1 MKQVK
6 QLHTYLFF
14 ISLLISGVITAQE
27 EQNVSTKDTLPPSEK
42 YGLRVGTDI
51 GRLIRSAVNDDYKGF
66 EINAD
71 YRVYKNY
78 YAAVE
83 IGNESLIRDET
94 NINAEGSGSYI
105 RLGVDYNTY
114 KNWYGMQNNIYVGL
128 RYGFSTFDQTL
139 NNYNIFTGS
148 DFFDVV
154 DNDNPENNIFE
165 NFRNERRESK
175 GLTAGWIEFILGLK
189 VEVLNNLYLGASVS
203 LRSIVNEEDPEGYE
217 NLFIPGF
224 GRTND
229 FSEFGVGYTYTI
241 SYLIPFIKK
250 KR

>member
-1 MKQVK
+1 MK

-14 ISLLISGVITAQE
+14 ISLLVSGTILGQE
-27 EQNVSTKDTLPPSEK
+27 ETNISARDTLPPSEK
-42 YGLRVGTDI
+42 YGLRVGVDI
-51 GRLIRSAVNDDYKGF
+51 GRLIRTAVNDDYSGF

-78 YAAVE
+78 YLAAE
-83 IGNESLIRDET
+83 IGNESLLRDET
-94 NINAEGSGSYI
+94 NIEVEGSGSYI
-105 RLGVDYNTY
+105 RLGIDYNTY
-114 KNWYGMQNNIYVGL
+114 KNWYGMQNNIYAGL
-128 RYGFSTFDQTL
+128 RYGFTTFDQTL
-139 NNYNIFTGS
+139 NNYNIFTGT
-148 DFFDVV
+148 DFFDL
-154 DNDNPENNIFE
+154 DNNPE

-175 GLTAGWIEFILGLK
+175 DLTAGWIEFVLGLK

-203 LRSIVNEEDPEGYE
+203 LRRLVNEEDPAGFE
-217 NLFIPGF
+217 NLFIPGY

-241 SYLIPFIKK
+241 SYLIPFIKR